1 MKGIEDLKNLTIDEF
16 AKPLIYTAKRNDT
29 LADVVKLME
38 KGGVRHIPVVEDEK
52 AVGILSQRD
61 INVLSTKK
69 FSDHFEVADI
79 MIQDPSTVES
89 GTLLKDALSVMIK
102 NKFGSILVAN
112 KGQLVSIFTSIDA
125 MEALYQIL
133 D

>member
-16 AKPLIYTAKRNDT
+16 AKPLIYTAKRNDK
-29 LADVVKLME
+29 LGDVVKLME
-38 KGGVRHIPVVEDEK
+38 KAGVRHIPVVEDKK

-69 FSDHFEVADI
+69 YSDHFKVEDI
-79 MIQDPSTVES
+79 MIQDPYTVES

-112 KGQLVSIFTSIDA
+112 KGQLVSIFTSIDV
-125 MEALYQIL
+125 MKALYQIL